1 MTNAE
6 SEDIVTVSSDGVTVE
21 KSFEPDEFP
30 VPAIAFALRS
40 DRETAVSI
48 RLTDS
53 VPEDVAPENIGF
65 HPKYGAE
72 FWGIEDDRIVFE
84 RELTG
89 GEEYTTVY
97 GLRGG
102 SEDREAAME
111 FMSEPTIESVQPP
124 LSDSEEAAPEAG
136 SDETVENALDTAQI
150 DAIDPPEGDTTDRP
164 DQGGPTD
171 IAVNGDDV
179 VEPEDDDEEPT
190 EPDADSG
197 SEDAD
202 ADTNVDGEETK
213 DHGSDTVPVEEDDA
227 DPEPADPHEPIGSEP
242 HIDSERDS
250 VVAGLAAEIRANDAD
265 DDDLLELRDALGLD
279 MATASVEARIEH
291 LQSET
296 SDLRAYTDALEE
308 FLDEEGDAQT
318 LIEDAQEGYEETA
331 ERVAE
336 LEAELEDTRTEL
348 DERFEAIESRLESI
362 DETIEDRLES
372 ELDGIRSEIE
382 TVERRVETEA
392 DARSELE
399 SDIESLSAELA
410 EVSEMRDRL
419 TNALSGLAGGIQA
432 GTDDTDA
439 EPESTEPSAED
450 DGDGTEE

>member
-53 VPEDVAPENIGF
+53 VPDDVAPENIGF

-179 VEPEDDDEEPT
+179 AEPEDDDEEPT

-348 DERFEAIESRLESI
+348 DERFEAIERRLESI

-372 ELDGIRSEIE
+372 ELDGIRSEID

>member
-53 VPEDVAPENIGF
+53 VPDDVAPENIGF

>member
-53 VPEDVAPENIGF
+53 VPDDVAPENIGF

-179 VEPEDDDEEPT
+179 AEPEDDDEEPT

-213 DHGSDTVPVEEDDA
+213 DHGSDTVPAEEDDA